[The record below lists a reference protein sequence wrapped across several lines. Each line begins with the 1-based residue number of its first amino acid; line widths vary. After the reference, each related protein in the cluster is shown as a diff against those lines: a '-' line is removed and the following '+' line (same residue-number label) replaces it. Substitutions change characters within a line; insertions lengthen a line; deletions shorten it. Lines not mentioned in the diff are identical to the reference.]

1 MFPPV
6 FPYLRVD
13 SHVLLTR
20 LPLSP
25 LRRGVF
31 VRLACVRPAASVRS
45 EPGSNSQVQTK
56 CCSLIDEFSPSIR
69 RPKAENQSDTR
80 ERFRPD
86 ETLSGTASRACE
98 RRLAQ
103 RHHRSHFLALS
114 TISNP
119 RQANRP
125 ACESPLRANHLGAPT
140 RAECL
145 YAAWEEICQIIFS
158 IFFRFASGDAWR
170 RRMGGGKWRGASG
183 EKVGRLDASRRIG
196 HTASP

>member
-25 LRRGVF
+25 LRRGVL
-31 VRLACVRPAASVRS
+31 VRLVCVRPAASVRS

-86 ETLSGTASRACE
+86 ETRTDTASRACE

-125 ACESPLRANHLGAPT
+125 ACESPMRANHLGAPT

-158 IFFRFASGDAWR
+158 IFFDSRPREVWR
-170 RRMGGGKWRGASG
+170 RRIDGAEWGDTGGGKAGA
-183 EKVGRLDASRRIG
+183 A
-196 HTASP
+196 